1 MLKILTQPNNVELY
15 IVRSMYFLI
24 HDYTIF
30 KFELSP
36 AFIPYKTTIAF
47 KIGIQSPLLIYI
59 CDFCYLITLQ
69 QRVTD

>member
-30 KFELSP
+30 KFELPP
-36 AFIPYKTTIAF
+36 AFIPYKTIIAF
-47 KIGIQSPLLIYI
+47 KIGI
-59 CDFCYLITLQ
+59 
-69 QRVTD
+69 